1 MVRARSRRRGGLEMY
16 LSRLVLNPMDSEV
29 RRGAGDCGRMHRT
42 LMGAFPEVDGGQ
54 STRAQL
60 GVLYR
65 VEELPGS
72 GNLLL
77 LVQSRQ
83 EPDWSC
89 LPPGYLLAT
98 GVSPENPACKEVSSL
113 YAGLQVGQ
121 SLVFR
126 LRANPTK
133 KVDTT
138 SGKDGSRRN
147 GRRVALLGEAEQIAW
162 LERKA
167 NQHGFQ
173 IVESVAKPALLDVHP
188 GATQGVRGLGSGGR
202 NLTFS
207 SVQYDGRLR
216 VADRDLFVRALEDGI
231 GPAKAFGFGLLSVAP
246 AGPGS

>member
-1 MVRARSRRRGGLEMY
+1 
-16 LSRLVLNPMDSEV
+16 MD
-29 RRGAGDCGRMHRT
+29 
-42 LMGAFPEVDGGQ
+42 AFPEVESEQ
-54 STRAQL
+54 SARAQL

-65 VEELPGS
+65 LEELPGT

-83 EPDWSC
+83 EPNWSS
-89 LPPGYLLAT
+89 LPEGYLLVT
-98 GVSPENPACKEVSSL
+98 GVSPENPACKDVSPL
-113 YAGLQVGQ
+113 YAGLQLGQ
-121 SLVFR
+121 ALTFR

-133 KVDTT
+133 KIDTA
-138 SGKDGSRRN
+138 SGEDGNRRN
-147 GRRVALLGEAEQIAW
+147 GRRVALTAEADQLAW
-162 LERKA
+162 LDRKGD
-167 NQHGFQ
+167 QHGFQ
-173 IVESVAKPALLDVHP
+173 IVESVAKPGLLDVHP

-216 VADRDLFVRALEDGI
+216 VADRELFLRALEDGI